1 MKHKQS
7 SIYKIT
13 PPVLPNVIPRERLFH
28 LLDQKAHYQVTWISG
43 MAGCGKTTLIA
54 NYLNIRTFPS
64 LWYQLDEGDNDV
76 STFFHYLG
84 LAAKQATP
92 QKRKPLPLLTPEYFL
107 GISVFAKR
115 FFENLC
121 TRLTP
126 PFFLVFDD
134 YHEVPLSSPFHDMFK
149 EGISK
154 VSPDIHVIV
163 LSRADPPP
171 ALSSMM
177 ANNRMRMIGWHDLR
191 LNLDE
196 TKEIMWI
203 ETTKK
208 LPKKIIEKIHNKV
221 QGWVAGLVLMA
232 KSMEAG
238 DSSPE
243 LFDKFTPDEIFG
255 YFSSEVFDKMD
266 ETTKG
271 FLLNTAFFPK
281 ITVPMAHTLT
291 GRADAD
297 SILSSLRRTHLFTH
311 KFSTSIPIYQYH
323 PLFREFLI
331 VRAKN
336 TFDKEEIFQLQQR
349 SAELLEASDYVE
361 EAVELYSNSNDITRL
376 IQLLHKQAKALI
388 IQGRHQ
394 TLEQWIKR
402 IPDEVLDKNP
412 WMLYWLGVSCQ
423 HFSSARAKDY
433 FENAF
438 HLFKHGQDIAG
449 LYLSWSGI
457 IDSIANEWNYFTELD
472 PWIEWLENHTRLES
486 SFPSQEIE
494 AKVTVCMTFALL
506 IRRPD
511 HPDMIQ
517 WIEKALSLSRES
529 GNINLYMQAINWA
542 MTYYAWIGNFEKV
555 EIIRKESKE
564 LSQSHRTSP
573 AMLIHW
579 KWMDISARAC
589 TMENIDSALKDVSDA
604 LAIVKETGL
613 YVWEHIFFMTGIFIS
628 LLIGDLSTTNAF
640 LKRFESLLDISHYH
654 GFGVF
659 HHFSGLYNLHIGNIP
674 QARAHAETALKIS
687 DETGYVFA
695 TIVCGFQLAYTL
707 YELGEVQKA
716 EQELSRTYDLAIK
729 TKSQMFEFM
738 CLMAKAM
745 IALGQGK
752 EKEGL
757 RLLQNAMSLGQRH
770 DYKNMVW
777 WWHPVM
783 MANLCATALTTG
795 IEVTYAQN
803 IIRTHKL
810 VLQSPPYHI
819 ENWPWQL
826 KIHTFGL
833 FQIMKEDKPL
843 QFPGKAQKMPLELL
857 MLLIAYGGT
866 EVSIEKI
873 IDALWYETDG
883 DMARSAFS
891 TTLNRLRNLIGIKE
905 AIQLRAGKVTVDKNY
920 CWVDTWVFVRALD
933 EAESLWE
940 KGEKQQAIVLYEKA
954 VTLYKGHFLAG
965 ESEEPWMIP
974 LRERLKNKF
983 LDAILKLGK
992 RWEKKEV
999 FETAIMY
1006 YKKGLAIDNL
1016 EEIFY
1021 QRLMTCFDNLGHY
1034 AEVIKVYKQCKN
1046 ILNEI
1051 LRITPSY
1058 ETKAIYKKIVKENG
1072 VSHSEQLLT

>member
-1 MKHKQS
+1 MDNMKHKHS

-28 LLDQKAHYQVTWISG
+28 LLDQKEHYQVTWISG
-43 MAGCGKTTLIA
+43 MAGCGKTTLVA

-64 LWYQLDEGDNDV
+64 LWYQLDEGDNDI

-92 QKRKPLPLLTPEYFL
+92 QKRKPLPLLTPDYFL

-115 FFENLC
+115 YFENLC

-126 PFFLVFDD
+126 PFYLVFDD
-134 YHEVPLSSPFHDMFK
+134 YHEVSLSSPFHDVFK
-149 EGISK
+149 EGLSK

-171 ALSSMM
+171 ALSGMI
-177 ANNRMRMIGWHDLR
+177 ANNRIRIIGLDDLR
-191 LNLDE
+191 LNFDE
-196 TKEIMWI
+196 TKQIMRI
-203 ETTKK
+203 ETKK
-208 LPKKIIEKIHNKV
+208 RLSRELIERIHEKV

-232 KSMEAG
+232 KSIEAG

-255 YFSSEVFDKMD
+255 YFASEVFDKMD
-266 ETTKG
+266 ETTKE
-271 FLLNTAFFPK
+271 FLLKTAFFPK
-281 ITVPMAHTLT
+281 ISAPMAHTLT

-297 SILSSLRRTHLFTH
+297 SILSSLRRTHLFTQ

-331 VRAKN
+331 LRAKN
-336 TFDKEEIFQLQQR
+336 TFNKEEVFQMQHR
-349 SAELLEASDYVE
+349 SAELLEASDHVE
-361 EAVELYSNSNDITRL
+361 EAVELYSDINDKAGL

-388 IQGRHQ
+388 IQGRHK

-402 IPDEVLDKNP
+402 IPDEALNKNP

-423 HFSSARAKDY
+423 HFPSARAKDY

-438 HLFKHGQDIAG
+438 HLFKHGEDIAG

-457 IDSIANEWNYFTELD
+457 IDSIANEWNYFTEFD
-472 PWIEWLENHTRLES
+472 PWIEWLENHTRLKP
-486 SFPSQEIE
+486 SFPSQETE

-517 WIEKALSLSRES
+517 WIEKALSLSREI
-529 GNINLYMQAINWA
+529 GNINLYMQAIDWA
-542 MTYYAWIGNFEKV
+542 MTYYAWIGDFDKV
-555 EIIRKESKE
+555 EIIREESKE
-564 LSQSHRTSP
+564 LAQSYRTSP

-579 KWMDISARAC
+579 KWIDGSVRAC

-613 YVWEHIFFMTGIFIS
+613 YVWEHIFFMPGIFIS
-628 LLIGDLSTTNAF
+628 LLIGDLSTANVF
-640 LKRFESLLDISHYH
+640 LKRFEALLDISHYH

-659 HHFSGLYNLHIGNIP
+659 HHFSSLYNLHIGNIP

-695 TIVCGFQLAYTL
+695 AMVCGFQLAYTL

-716 EQELSRTYDLAIK
+716 EEELSRAYDIAIK
-729 TKSQMFEFM
+729 TKSQVFEFM

-745 IALGQGK
+745 IALDQGK
-752 EKEGL
+752 EKKGL
-757 RLLQNAMSLGQRH
+757 NLLRKAMSLGRKH
-770 DYKNMVW
+770 NYMNMVW
-777 WWHPVM
+777 WWHPAI
-783 MANLCATALTTG
+783 MAKLCAKALMAS
-795 IEVTYAQN
+795 IEVEYVQKL
-803 IIRTHKL
+803 IRVHKL
-810 VLQSPPYHI
+810 VLESPPHHI

-826 KIHTFGL
+826 KINTFGL
-833 FQIMKEDKPL
+833 FQIIKEGKPL
-843 QFPGKAQKMPLELL
+843 QFTGKAQKMPLELL
-857 MLLIAYGGT
+857 MVLISYGGV

-873 IDALWYETDG
+873 MDALWYETDG

-905 AIQLRAGKVTVDKNY
+905 AIQLRAGKVTLDKNY
-920 CWVDTWVFVRALD
+920 FWVDVWAFVRTLD
-933 EAESLWE
+933 EAETLWE
-940 KGEKQQAIVLYEKA
+940 KGKRQEAIACYEKA
-954 VTLYKGHFLAG
+954 ITLYKGHFLAE

-974 LRERLKNKF
+974 LRERLKSKF
-983 LDAILKLGK
+983 LDAILKLGEC
-992 RWEKKEV
+992 WEQEEA
-999 FETAIMY
+999 FENAIACY
-1006 YKKGLAIDNL
+1006 EKGLAIDNL

-1021 QRLMTCFDNLGHY
+1021 QRLMKCFYNLGHH
-1034 AEVIKVYKQCKN
+1034 AEAIKVYKRCKDT
-1046 ILNEI
+1046 LNEFLGI
-1051 LRITPSY
+1051 RPSY
-1058 ETKAIYKKIVKENG
+1058 ETEAIYKKILKGDV
-1072 VSHSEQLLT
+1072 VSYSE

>member
-1 MKHKQS
+1 MKRKPA
-7 SIYKIT
+7 SINKIT
-13 PPVLPNVIPRERLFH
+13 PPALPNVIPRERLFH
-28 LLDQKAHYQVTWISG
+28 LLDQKEHYQVTWISG
-43 MAGCGKTTLIA
+43 MAGCGKTTLVA
-54 NYLNIRTFPS
+54 SYLNTRTFPC
-64 LWYQLDEGDNDV
+64 LWYQLDEGDGDI

-115 FFENLC
+115 YFENLC

-126 PFFLVFDD
+126 PYFLVFDD
-134 YHEVPLSSPFHDMFK
+134 YHEVPLSSPFHDVFK
-149 EGISK
+149 EGLSK

-171 ALSSMM
+171 ALSGMI
-177 ANNRMRMIGWHDLR
+177 ANNRMRIIGWHDLR

-203 ETTKK
+203 ETTKR
-208 LPKKIIEKIHNKV
+208 LSRELIEKIHAKA
-221 QGWVAGLVLMA
+221 QGWVAGLVLIA

-243 LFDKFTPDEIFG
+243 LFDKFTPDEIFS
-255 YFSSEVFDKMD
+255 YFASEVFEKMD
-266 ETTKG
+266 GTTKE
-271 FLLNTAFFPK
+271 FLLKTAFFPK
-281 ITVPMAHTLT
+281 ITAPMAHTLT
-291 GRADAD
+291 GRANAD
-297 SILSSLRRTHLFTH
+297 SILSSLRRTHLFTQ

-336 TFDKEEIFQLQQR
+336 TFNKEEVFQVQQQ
-349 SAELLEASDYVE
+349 SAELLEASDHVE
-361 EAVELYSNSNDITRL
+361 EAVELYSDINDKAGL

-388 IQGRHQ
+388 IQGRHK

-402 IPDEVLDKNP
+402 IPDEALNKNP
-412 WMLYWLGVSCQ
+412 WMLYWLGMSCQ

-438 HLFKHGQDIAG
+438 HLFKHGQDRAG

-472 PWIEWLENHTRLES
+472 PWIEWLENHMSLES

-506 IRRPD
+506 IRRPY

-555 EIIRKESKE
+555 EIIRKESKV
-564 LSQSHRTSP
+564 LAKSYRTSP

-613 YVWEHIFFMTGIFIS
+613 YVWEHIFFMPGIFIS

-654 GFGVF
+654 GFSVF

-674 QARAHAETALKIS
+674 QVRAHAETALKIS

-716 EQELSRTYDLAIK
+716 EQELSRTYDLALK

-757 RLLQNAMSLGQRH
+757 DLLRKAMSLGRKH
-770 DYKNMVW
+770 NYMNMVW
-777 WWHPVM
+777 WWHPAI
-783 MANLCATALTTG
+783 MAKLCAKALTAN
-795 IEVTYAQN
+795 IEVEYVQKL
-803 IIRTHKL
+803 IRVHKL
-810 VLQSPPYHI
+810 VLESPPHHI

-833 FQIMKEDKPL
+833 FQIIKEEKPL
-843 QFPGKAQKMPLELL
+843 RFTGKAQKMPLELL

-866 EVSIEKI
+866 EVSIEQI

-905 AIQLRAGKVTVDKNY
+905 AIQLRAGKVTLDKNY
-920 CWVDTWVFVRALD
+920 CWVDVWAFVRTLD
-933 EAESLWE
+933 EAEALWE
-940 KGEKQQAIVLYEKA
+940 KSESQEAIARYEKA
-954 VTLYKGHFLAG
+954 ITLYKGHFLAE

-974 LRERLKNKF
+974 LRERLKSKF

-992 RWEKKEV
+992 RWEKKEA
-999 FETAIMY
+999 FEKAIMY

-1021 QRLMTCFDNLGHY
+1021 QRLMTCFYNLGQHVE
-1034 AEVIKVYKQCKN
+1034 AIKVHAICKD
-1046 ILNEI
+1046 IFNEI
-1051 LRITPSY
+1051 LGITPSY
-1058 ETKAIYKKIVKENG
+1058 ETKAIYKKILEENG
-1072 VSHSEQLLT
+1072 VSYSK